1 MQTARVLASS
11 LLCLLAVCEPALAG
25 EAAAPPPEHGLA
37 QTEPVDANISAPLAP
52 PATSRRWAADG
63 TAEQGGYRWSL
74 SRGALDLGLR
84 FEPRIAAARPIDA
97 RYDSAAPAGV
107 TLPSISFGLRS
118 VVARPAPAGSLVERA
133 LGSETSVPEVS
144 KIGIEWKPARS
155 QVFFHRGIGFR
166 LGGDD
171 RLVMRLRRSAIGIY
185 MHRTF

>member
-11 LLCLLAVCEPALAG
+11 LICLLGLGQPALA
-25 EAAAPPPEHGLA
+25 EESTPADAAAVPASAFDANAPATLPTPAAPTRWVADGAAEHG
-37 QTEPVDANISAPLAP
+37 
-52 PATSRRWAADG
+52 G
-63 TAEQGGYRWSL
+63 FRWSL
-74 SRGALDLGLR
+74 SRGALDLGLH
-84 FEPRIAAARPIDA
+84 FEPRLAAARPIDA
-97 RYDSAAPAGV
+97 RYDSAAPAGA

-118 VVARPAPAGSLVERA
+118 VSAGPASAGSLIERA

-166 LGGDD
+166 LDGDD
-171 RLVMRLRRSAIGIY
+171 RLVMRLRGSSIGIY